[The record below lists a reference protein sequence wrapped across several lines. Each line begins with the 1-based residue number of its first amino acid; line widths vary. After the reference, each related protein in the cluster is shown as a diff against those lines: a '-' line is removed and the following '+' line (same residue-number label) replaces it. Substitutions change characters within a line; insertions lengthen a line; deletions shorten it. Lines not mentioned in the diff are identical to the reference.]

1 VDARQLAALPAP
13 FRVVGG
19 AELRE
24 TTRVLG
30 ERLVAASAPRTV
42 DQDV

>member
-1 VDARQLAALPAP
+1 VDAGQLAALPAP
-13 FRVVGG
+13 FRVAGG

-24 TTRVLG
+24 TTCVLG